1 MNYLERRECSQKIY
15 APHKFFYIFSL
26 KLNLSFLVSHE
37 ADYITIQQATKRAH
51 PRKSLPVYLKEQVG
65 HNYIIFA
72 QKYYDSTTL
81 SMSVDYTV
89 RVYKFN
95 CV

>member
-51 PRKSLPVYLKEQVG
+51 PRKSLPVYLKQI
-65 HNYIIFA
+65 YIH
-72 QKYYDSTTL
+72 T
-81 SMSVDYTV
+81 
-89 RVYKFN
+89 
-95 CV
+95 